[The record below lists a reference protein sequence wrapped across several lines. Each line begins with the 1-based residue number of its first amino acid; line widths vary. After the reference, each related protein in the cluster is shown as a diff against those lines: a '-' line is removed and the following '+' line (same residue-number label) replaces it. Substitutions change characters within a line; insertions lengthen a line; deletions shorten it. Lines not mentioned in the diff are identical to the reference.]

1 MTTKSK
7 PVKTY
12 KRELAALLLV
22 FWGYCVVTLDFNT
35 VGAITPWVFLYVL
48 GAFGIDAYSKQ
59 VRVSSQGVEI
69 DETGSNSGGY

>member
-1 MTTKSK
+1 MKKKIPT
-7 PVKTY
+7 KTY
-12 KRELAALLLV
+12 KRELAVLLLI

-59 VRVSSQGVEI
+59 VRVSSRGVEV
-69 DETGSNSGGY
+69 DEIGSDRGEF